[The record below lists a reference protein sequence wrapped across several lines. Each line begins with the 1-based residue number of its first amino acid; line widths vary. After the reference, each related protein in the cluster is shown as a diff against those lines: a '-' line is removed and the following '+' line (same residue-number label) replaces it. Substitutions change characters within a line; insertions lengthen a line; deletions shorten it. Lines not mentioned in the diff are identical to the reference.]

1 VLAGTTDPM
10 RILLAEDDQE
20 TASFVGRGL
29 HELGHNIVAASN
41 GVDAL
46 HFAQTEALDVA
57 VLDRMLPGLDG
68 IAIVRAL
75 RGQSSVLP
83 IILLTALGR
92 VDDRVLGLEAGADD
106 YLTKPFAM
114 SELAARINAVARRGS
129 SDQRATCFTAGDL
142 SLDLL
147 TREVRRGDKL
157 VPLQPREFRLLEELI
172 RNAGKFVTRTMLLER
187 VWDFHFDPQ
196 TKIVETHM
204 SRLRAKLNFG
214 GLDDLIETVR
224 GVGYRLKAD

>member
-1 VLAGTTDPM
+1 M

-29 HELGHNIVAASN
+29 HELGHNIVLATN

-46 HFAQTEALDVA
+46 HFAQTETLDVA

-75 RGQSSVLP
+75 REQHSALP

-92 VDDRVLGLEAGADD
+92 VDDRVVGLEAGADD

-129 SDQRATCFTAGDL
+129 SDQRATSFTAGDL

-147 TREVRRGDKL
+147 TREVRRADKI

-172 RNAGKFVTRTMLLER
+172 RNAGRFVTRTMLLER

>member
-1 VLAGTTDPM
+1 M

-29 HELGHNIVAASN
+29 YELGHNVLSATN

-68 IAIVRAL
+68 IAIVQAL
-75 RGQSSVLP
+75 REQDSVLP

-147 TREVRRGDKL
+147 TREVRRADKI

>member
-1 VLAGTTDPM
+1 M

-29 HELGHNIVAASN
+29 HELGHNIVFATN

-46 HFAQTEALDVA
+46 HFAQTETLDVA

-68 IAIVRAL
+68 IGIVRAL
-75 RGQSSVLP
+75 RDQYSALP

-92 VDDRVLGLEAGADD
+92 VDDRVVGLEAGADD

-147 TREVRRGDKL
+147 TREVRRADKI